1 MFHTVYNS
9 FEEKISGRD
18 YIGKHST
25 QNPYDNYLGS
35 FVDDSFCPDSKI
47 VLGYSKTAEGAVWM
61 EIQWQRILIVAED
74 PQFAN
79 KTYQTSEK
87 FDCTGFKWS
96 EDAKLQASVIQ
107 KEVQNRTEVKEKKS
121 KNITIAVNNPD
132 VRVRH
137 TDAMNRIGK
146 DPIAQAKKSASLLAS
161 CKKPHQRE
169 SWKFNQSQS
178 QLVSQNRPETKELKS
193 RKIKEKMKDPETKAK
208 LQARLNNHN
217 KGKKWFTNEKENGM
231 FIPGNEPTEWRLGR
245 TVNK

>member
-1 MFHTVYNS
+1 MFHTVYDSYEN
-9 FEEKISGRD
+9 KISGRD
-18 YIGKHST
+18 YIGKHSS

-61 EIQWQRILIVAED
+61 EIQWQRVLGVAED

-96 EDAKLQASVIQ
+96 EDSKLRASITQ
-107 KEVQNRTEVKEKKS
+107 KKVQNRPEVKEKKS

-132 VRVRH
+132 VKVRH
-137 TDAMNRIGK
+137 TEAMKRIGG
-146 DPIAQAKKSASLLAS
+146 DPVTRTKRSASLRAS
-161 CKKPHQRE
+161 DKKPHQRE

-178 QLVSQNRPETKELKS
+178 QKVSQNRPETKELKS
-193 RKIKEKMKDPETKAK
+193 IKIKEKMKDPKIKAK
-208 LQARLNNHN
+208 LQSRLNNHN
-217 KGKKWFTNEKENGM
+217 KGK
-231 FIPGNEPTEWRLGR
+231 R
-245 TVNK
+245 